1 MSKTDKMKDEV
12 IRELDKEINN
22 LRENGNIEDSL
33 ILELSKTAIWLTK
46 CAEYYKNKIAITKD
60 LEKKNEYL
68 VLVRT
73 FYDLKLKIAKL
84 LLKTDKVTI
93 EFFRPKIRHK
103 LNNLKMC
110 ETHKKEFEKSNAK
123 ELISF
128 LYENNNFNEIYNCD
142 KCEYDLI
149 RNFYCLYYLTIKV
162 GDISIILYIPHVLLK
177 DEKEVNKSLKVI
189 NWKKGT
195 EGVIFKDKS
204 IFKGKAILKNIS
216 FSKKQFV
223 NSFKE
228 LKLLLDNKYIEK
240 DKL

>member
-22 LRENGNIEDSL
+22 LRENGNTEDSL

-46 CAEYYKNKIAITKD
+46 CAEYYKSKVVETEN

-68 VLVRT
+68 ALIKT

-93 EFFRPKIRHK
+93 NFFRPKVRHK
-103 LNNLKMC
+103 FDNLKMC
-110 ETHKKEFEKSNAK
+110 EIHQNEFEKSNAK

-128 LYENNNFNEIYNCD
+128 LYHENNFREIYHCD

-228 LKLLLDNKYIEK
+228 LKLLLDNKTKEN
-240 DKL
+240 L

>member
-22 LRENGNIEDSL
+22 LRENGNTEDSL
-33 ILELSKTAIWLTK
+33 ILELAKTAIWLTK

-110 ETHKKEFEKSNAK
+110 EIHQNEFEMSNAK

-128 LYENNNFNEIYNCD
+128 LYHENNFREIYHCD

-162 GDISIILYIPHVLLK
+162 GDISIILYIHHVLLK
-177 DEKEVNKSLKVI
+177 DEK
-189 NWKKGT
+189 
-195 EGVIFKDKS
+195 
-204 IFKGKAILKNIS
+204 
-216 FSKKQFV
+216 
-223 NSFKE
+223 
-228 LKLLLDNKYIEK
+228 
-240 DKL
+240 

>member
-22 LRENGNIEDSL
+22 LREDGNIEDSL

-46 CAEYYKNKIAITKD
+46 CAEHYKNKIAITKD
-60 LEKKNEYL
+60 SEKKNEYL

-73 FYDLKLKIAKL
+73 FYDLKLKITKL
-84 LLKTDKVTI
+84 LLKTDKITI
-93 EFFRPKIRHK
+93 EFFIPKIRHK

-110 ETHKKEFEKSNAK
+110 EIHQNEFEMSNAK

-128 LYENNNFNEIYNCD
+128 LYHENNFREIYHCD

-162 GDISIILYIPHVLLK
+162 GDISIIIYIPHALLK

-189 NWKKGT
+189 DWKKGT

>member
-1 MSKTDKMKDEV
+1 MIKVDKMKDEV

-46 CAEYYKNKIAITKD
+46 CAEHYKNKIAITKD

-103 LNNLKMC
+103 LNNLRMC
-110 ETHKKEFEKSNAK
+110 EIHQNEFEKSNAK

-128 LYENNNFNEIYNCD
+128 LYHENNFREIYHCD

-149 RNFYCLYYLTIKV
+149 RNFYCLYYLTVKV
-162 GDISIILYIPHVLLK
+162 GDISVIIYIPHALLK

-189 NWKKGT
+189 SWQKGT
-195 EGVIFKDKS
+195 EGVIFKNKS

-216 FSKKQFV
+216 FLK
-223 NSFKE
+223 NSLLIA
-228 LKLLLDNKYIEK
+228 LKS
-240 DKL
+240 

>member
-1 MSKTDKMKDEV
+1 MIKVDKMKDEV
-12 IRELDKEINN
+12 IREIDKEINN

-103 LNNLKMC
+103 LNNLRMC
-110 ETHKKEFEKSNAK
+110 EIHQNEFEKSNAK

-128 LYENNNFNEIYNCD
+128 LYHENNFREIYHCD

-149 RNFYCLYYLTIKV
+149 RNFYCLYYLTVKV
-162 GDISIILYIPHVLLK
+162 GDISVIIYIPHALLK

-189 NWKKGT
+189 SWQKGT
-195 EGVIFKDKS
+195 EGVIFKNKS

-228 LKLLLDNKYIEK
+228 LKSLLDNKTKEDI
-240 DKL
+240 

>member
-1 MSKTDKMKDEV
+1 
-12 IRELDKEINN
+12 
-22 LRENGNIEDSL
+22 
-33 ILELSKTAIWLTK
+33 
-46 CAEYYKNKIAITKD
+46 
-60 LEKKNEYL
+60 
-68 VLVRT
+68 
-73 FYDLKLKIAKL
+73 
-84 LLKTDKVTI
+84 
-93 EFFRPKIRHK
+93 
-103 LNNLKMC
+103 MC
-110 ETHKKEFEKSNAK
+110 EIHQNEFEMSNAK

-128 LYENNNFNEIYNCD
+128 LYHENNFREIYHCD

-162 GDISIILYIPHVLLK
+162 GDISIIIYIPHALLK

-228 LKLLLDNKYIEK
+228 LKLLLDNKTKEN
-240 DKL
+240 L

>member
-22 LRENGNIEDSL
+22 LRENGNIENSL

-46 CAEYYKNKIAITKD
+46 CAEHYKNKIAITKD
-60 LEKKNEYL
+60 SEKKNEYL

-73 FYDLKLKIAKL
+73 FYDLKLKITKL
-84 LLKTDKVTI
+84 LLKTDKITI

-110 ETHKKEFEKSNAK
+110 EIHQNEFEMSNAK

-128 LYENNNFNEIYNCD
+128 LYHENNFREIYHCD

-162 GDISIILYIPHVLLK
+162 GDISVIIYIPHALLK

-189 NWKKGT
+189 NWQKGT

>member
-73 FYDLKLKIAKL
+73 FYDLKLKITKL
-84 LLKTDKVTI
+84 LLKTDKITI

-110 ETHKKEFEKSNAK
+110 EIHQNEFEISNAK

-128 LYENNNFNEIYNCD
+128 LYHENNFREIYHCD

>member
-22 LRENGNIEDSL
+22 LRENGNTEDSL

-46 CAEYYKNKIAITKD
+46 CAEHYKSKVVETEN

-68 VLVRT
+68 ALIKT

-93 EFFRPKIRHK
+93 NFFRPKVRHK
-103 LNNLKMC
+103 FDNLKMC

-149 RNFYCLYYLTIKV
+149 KGYYCLYCLTVKV
-162 GDISIILYIPHVLLK
+162 GDISIIINIPHVLLK
-177 DEKEVNKSLKVI
+177 DEKEVNKNLKVI
-189 NWKKGT
+189 SWKKGY
-195 EGVIFKDKS
+195 EKIIFKDKN

>member
-22 LRENGNIEDSL
+22 LREDGNIEDSL

-46 CAEYYKNKIAITKD
+46 CAEHYKNKIAITKD
-60 LEKKNEYL
+60 SEKKNEYL

-73 FYDLKLKIAKL
+73 FYDLKLKITKL
-84 LLKTDKVTI
+84 LLKTDKITI

-110 ETHKKEFEKSNAK
+110 EIHQNEFEMSNAK

-128 LYENNNFNEIYNCD
+128 LYHENNFREIYHCD

>member
-1 MSKTDKMKDEV
+1 MIKVDKMKDEV

-110 ETHKKEFEKSNAK
+110 EIHQNEFEKSNAK

-128 LYENNNFNEIYNCD
+128 LYHENNFREIYHCD

-149 RNFYCLYYLTIKV
+149 RNFYCLYYLTVKV
-162 GDISIILYIPHVLLK
+162 GDISVIIYIPHALLK

-189 NWKKGT
+189 SWQKGT
-195 EGVIFKDKS
+195 EGVIFKNKS

>member
-22 LRENGNIEDSL
+22 LRENGNIENSL

-46 CAEYYKNKIAITKD
+46 CAEYYENKIAITKD
-60 LEKKNEYL
+60 SEKKNEYL

-73 FYDLKLKIAKL
+73 FYDLKLKITKL
-84 LLKTDKVTI
+84 LLKTDKITI

-110 ETHKKEFEKSNAK
+110 EIHQNEFEMSNAK

-128 LYENNNFNEIYNCD
+128 LYHENNFREIYHCD

-162 GDISIILYIPHVLLK
+162 GDISIILYIPHALLK

>member
-22 LRENGNIEDSL
+22 LRENGNIENSL

-46 CAEYYKNKIAITKD
+46 CAEHYKNKIAITKD

-73 FYDLKLKIAKL
+73 FYDLKLKITKL
-84 LLKTDKVTI
+84 LLKTDKITI

-110 ETHKKEFEKSNAK
+110 EIHQNEFEISNAK

-128 LYENNNFNEIYNCD
+128 LYHENNFREIYHCD